1 MQFLFKLAC
10 LLCLLLSQWGEEQSS
25 LAIPEGSFYYRMRY
39 SASYVKYMSVYLQN
53 TKNWVGWNIGN
64 DISERQTKGIDFR
77 EISSE
82 IRSSVSV

>member
-1 MQFLFKLAC
+1 
-10 LLCLLLSQWGEEQSS
+10 
-25 LAIPEGSFYYRMRY
+25 MRY